1 MEEFITLLP
10 EGNTK
15 AESWFQF
22 ANTLFNL
29 AVEELSE
36 KRYQN
41 ALR

>member
-1 MEEFITLLP
+1 MEEFINLLP

-15 AESWFQF
+15 AESSVQCG
-22 ANTLFNL
+22 NILFNL